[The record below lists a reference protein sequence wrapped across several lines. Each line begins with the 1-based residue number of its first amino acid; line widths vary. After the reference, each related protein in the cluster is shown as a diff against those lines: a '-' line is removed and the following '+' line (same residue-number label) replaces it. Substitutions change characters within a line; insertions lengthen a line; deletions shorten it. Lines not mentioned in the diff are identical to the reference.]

1 MRAGQAGSGEAIW
14 EGRIHLGDEPG
25 IYGDAAYA
33 GLAMEFPVTLQ
44 PFDSSSTDPAD
55 ITFLLTANRVKIYPP
70 YQGHRVVI
78 FTYTMNTGSNPPT
91 WTRRLATQAVMDQAS
106 IDVPV
111 PGIQSERYFSVRL
124 EVATDAAP
132 GLYDDFVLR
141 TLALKSST
149 HYADFG
155 FRMV

>member
-1 MRAGQAGSGEAIW
+1 MRAGQVGSGEAIW

-44 PFDSSSTDPAD
+44 PFDPQSNDPAD
-55 ITFLLTANRVKIYPP
+55 ITFHLTANRVKIYPP
-70 YQGHRVVI
+70 YKGHRIAVFAYI
-78 FTYTMNTGSNPPT
+78 LDAGSNPPT
-91 WTRRLATQAVMDQAS
+91 WTRRLVTEAAMDQAS
-106 IDVPV
+106 IDVPA
-111 PGIQSERYFSVRL
+111 PGVKTERYFSVRI

-132 GLYDDFVLR
+132 GLYDDFVVR
-141 TLALKSST
+141 TFSLKSST